1 MKAKDVR
8 HLKAGEPITI
18 KESKTHED
26 VVSVAGKRPLSS
38 LSCFLTGLGLL
49 TFIICII
56 VSTLFICRS
65 NTGDIDYRPVRE
77 DLINEQLGRNVKLA
91 ILEFP
96 DKRPVFKG
104 FFYSRKLGSKPKH
117 DQVGAFWGKY
127 MIAVRKLYSNQAI
140 TLEVI
145 DALADFFEA
154 NGFRARKYYGPGVS
168 VFSDERLCVKGQ
180 INEFFI
186 NGSPAWTGIA
196 PGIQAVIDID
206 VMIVDTKY
214 QRTIWAG
221 KINSYRK
228 MGKHKGVFTGA
239 SKIFSF
245 FNLVFSK
252 AIEKAWVDDGMLKA
266 LGSLS
271 EKAPLKRNQ

>member
-1 MKAKDVR
+1 MLFHQLKIFFQSVNIYSGDYPTEKPLKPG
-8 HLKAGEPITI
+8 HLLLFG
-18 KESKTHED
+18 
-26 VVSVAGKRPLSS
+26 
-38 LSCFLTGLGLL
+38 FLLL
-49 TFIICII
+49 TFTICII
-56 VSTLFICRS
+56 VSTLFVCCSSTR
-65 NTGDIDYRPVRE
+65 DIDYRAVRE
-77 DLINEQLGRNVKLA
+77 DLINDQLGRNVKLA

-104 FFYSRKLGSKPKH
+104 FFYSKRLGSKPKH

-145 DALADFFEA
+145 DALADLFEA

-168 VFSDERLCVKGQ
+168 VFSDERFCVKGQ

-206 VMIVDTKY
+206 VMIVDMKY

-221 KINSYRK
+221 KIKGYRK
-228 MGKHKGVFTGA
+228 MGKNKGVFTGA
-239 SKIFSF
+239 RKIFSF
-245 FNLVFSK
+245 FNLVFSR
-252 AIEKAWVDDGMLKA
+252 AIEKAWIDDGMLKA
-266 LGSLS
+266 LGSLN
-271 EKAPLKRNQ
+271 EKPPFE

>member
-1 MKAKDVR
+1 M
-8 HLKAGEPITI
+8 
-18 KESKTHED
+18 
-26 VVSVAGKRPLSS
+26 
-38 LSCFLTGLGLL
+38 
-49 TFIICII
+49 
-56 VSTLFICRS
+56 
-65 NTGDIDYRPVRE
+65 
-77 DLINEQLGRNVKLA
+77 
-91 ILEFP
+91 
-96 DKRPVFKG
+96 
-104 FFYSRKLGSKPKH
+104 GSKPKH

-127 MIAVRKLYSNQAI
+127 MIALRKLYSNQSI
-140 TLEVI
+140 TLDVI
-145 DALADFFEA
+145 DALADLFEA
-154 NGFRARKYYGPGVS
+154 NGFRVRKYYASGVS
-168 VFSDERLCVKGQ
+168 VFSDERFYVKGQ

-221 KINSYRK
+221 KIECYRK
-228 MGKHKGVFTGA
+228 MGKNKGVFTGA

-252 AIEKAWVDDGMLKA
+252 AIEKAWIDDGMLKA

-271 EKAPLKRNQ
+271 EKAPFEEKSMTEFSQASF